1 MTERLDW
8 NDGVPWSERFED
20 IYYSRSDGL
29 AESRY
34 VFLQGNRVS
43 ERWQKK
49 NIFRIG
55 EAGFGTGLNFLAT
68 WQLWR
73 ETRTQDSWLYF
84 ESIEGFPL
92 DREQLKLIHQE
103 WKELKTLSKMLLAT
117 KHSSSKLLP
126 DWQEWPE
133 EQITLRL
140 HHAEVLP
147 ALRVMQSN
155 QVDAWFLDGFS
166 PKKNPEMWTRDVLRE
181 VARITCPEGT
191 CATYTAASHVRKGLE
206 DSGFVMKKIKGFA
219 QKREML
225 HGCKL

>member
-1 MTERLDW
+1 M
-8 NDGVPWSERFED
+8 
-20 IYYSRSDGL
+20 
-29 AESRY
+29 
-34 VFLQGNRVS
+34 
-43 ERWQKK
+43 
-49 NIFRIG
+49 
-55 EAGFGTGLNFLAT
+55 AT

-73 ETRTQDSWLYF
+73 ETRAQDSWLYF

-92 DREQLKLIHQE
+92 DRDQLKLIHQD
-103 WKELKTLSKMLLAT
+103 WKELKTLSKMLLAA
-117 KHSSSKLLP
+117 KNSSSNLLP
-126 DWQEWPE
+126 DWQNWPE
-133 EQITLRL
+133 ERITLRL

-147 ALRVMQSN
+147 ALRAMQSN
-155 QVDAWFLDGFS
+155 QVDAWYLDGFN
-166 PKKNPEMWTRDVLRE
+166 PKKNPEMWSRDVLRE

>member
-1 MTERLDW
+1 MVWQSADTSFCKGIVCPK
-8 NDGVPWSERFED
+8 DGR
-20 IYYSRSDGL
+20 
-29 AESRY
+29 
-34 VFLQGNRVS
+34 
-43 ERWQKK
+43 KK
-49 NIFRIG
+49 NIFRIS

-103 WKELKTLSKMLLAT
+103 WKELKALSKMLLAA

-133 EQITLRL
+133 ERIKLRL
-140 HHAEVLP
+140 HHVEVLP

>member
-1 MTERLDW
+1 MIQRLDW
-8 NDGVPWSERFED
+8 SNGVPWSDRFED
-20 IYYSRSDGL
+20 IYYSRSNGL

-49 NIFRIG
+49 HIFRIS

-73 ETRTQDSWLYF
+73 KTRVQDSWLHF

-92 DREQLKLIHQE
+92 DREQLGLIHRE
-103 WKELKTLSKMLLAT
+103 WKELTDLSRLLLAV
-117 KHSSSKLLP
+117 KNSSSEFLP

-133 EQITLRL
+133 ERITLRL
-140 HHAEVLP
+140 HYSEVLQG
-147 ALRVMQSN
+147 LRVMPSN
-155 QVDAWFLDGFS
+155 RVDAWFLDGFS
-166 PKKNPEMWTRDVLRE
+166 PKKNPKMWTRDVLRE

-191 CATYTAASHVRKGLE
+191 CATYTAASHVRKSLE
-206 DSGFVMKKIKGFA
+206 DSGFVVQKIKGFA
-219 QKREML
+219 CKREML

>member
-1 MTERLDW
+1 MK
-8 NDGVPWSERFED
+8 
-20 IYYSRSDGL
+20 
-29 AESRY
+29 A
-34 VFLQGNRVS
+34 
-43 ERWQKK
+43 
-49 NIFRIG
+49 
-55 EAGFGTGLNFLAT
+55 
-68 WQLWR
+68 
-73 ETRTQDSWLYF
+73 
-84 ESIEGFPL
+84 
-92 DREQLKLIHQE
+92 
-103 WKELKTLSKMLLAT
+103 LSKMLLAVNN
-117 KHSSSKLLP
+117 SSGELLP

-133 EQITLRL
+133 ERITLRL

-181 VARITCPEGT
+181 VARITCPQGT
-191 CATYTAASHVRKGLE
+191 CATYTAASHVRKSLE

>member
-1 MTERLDW
+1 M
-8 NDGVPWSERFED
+8 SE
-20 IYYSRSDGL
+20 
-29 AESRY
+29 
-34 VFLQGNRVS
+34 
-43 ERWQKK
+43 KK
-49 NIFRIG
+49 SIFRIG

-73 ETRTQDSWLYF
+73 ETRAQDSWLYF

-103 WKELKTLSKMLLAT
+103 WKELKTLSKMLLAA

-133 EQITLRL
+133 ERIKLRL

-147 ALRVMQSN
+147 ALQVMQSN

-166 PKKNPEMWTRDVLRE
+166 PKKNPEMWTMDVLRE